1 MLRRTLSCLAVI
13 GGLTLAA
20 CGKDEPP
27 GPYQVEETPLTQIAA
42 DLAAG
47 KTTSVEITRAY
58 IDRINRYDAPLRS
71 VIAIMSDA
79 LPQAEASDQ
88 RRKDGK
94 ALGPLDGIPI
104 LFKDNIDVVGTPTT
118 AGSFVLEKNLPAQ
131 DADVVRRLR
140 EAGAVILGKTNLSQ
154 FAGLRA
160 VAVFNGSTVGHAP
173 HNPYNL
179 ARSPAGSSSG
189 SGIAAATSFAAATVG
204 TDTTGSIVSPASLT
218 GTVSVRPTLALV
230 PRTGI
235 IPVSLTQDT
244 AGAMGRNVR
253 DVAMVLTVIAGSDPA
268 DPRSA
273 EADKHKTDYAA
284 ALSTDSLKGKR
295 LGVMRHM
302 RGYDARTE
310 AVFNE
315 ALQVLAGQGA
325 ELAEVRRDIFE
336 DISQEDRIILIY
348 DFKHDLNNYLA
359 NAPDGVPR
367 SLTEIIAAT
376 KADPRENQY
385 GTDLFEAA
393 EATSGLD
400 NPEYVNALAYLKR
413 KTGPEGYDI
422 ALSESNASALV
433 VLTTGPAEL
442 IDPPSDGRPAS
453 HPIAGRKKGDAPPS
467 PSMYASIAG
476 YPNIVVPMGN
486 IDGLPVGLSIIG
498 PAWSEA
504 TLLSYAYAYEQASK
518 KRIPPTAYK
527 QAARQ
532 TPAN

>member
-204 TDTTGSIVSPASLT
+204 TDTTGSIVSPSSVNGLVGIRPTVALISRRGIVPLSLT
-218 GTVSVRPTLALV
+218 M
-230 PRTGI
+230 
-235 IPVSLTQDT
+235 DT
-244 AGAMGRNVR
+244 AGPMARTVA
-253 DVAMVLTVIAGSDPA
+253 DLATVLTAMVGSDPA
-268 DPRSA
+268 DPASA
-273 EADKHKTDYAA
+273 EADAHKADYTK
-284 ALSTDSLKGKR
+284 ALNADALKGQK
-295 LGVMRHM
+295 LGVVRGT
-302 RGYDARTE
+302 RGYDDYTQGLLEDAIKVIRE
-310 AVFNE
+310 
-315 ALQVLAGQGA
+315 QGA
-325 ELAEVRRDIFE
+325 EVVELPADIIEDMSPETLGIMSFEFKEDIAAYLATAPESQIARTLAEIIVVN
-336 DISQEDRIILIY
+336 RI
-348 DFKHDLNNYLA
+348 
-359 NAPDGVPR
+359 
-367 SLTEIIAAT
+367 
-376 KADPRENQY
+376 DPRENMHDQEALEMSQARGGRTDAEYIRMVDYAKRRAGPDGY
-385 GTDLFEAA
+385 GRAFKEFGVTAVI
-393 EATSGLD
+393 G
-400 NPEYVNALAYLKR
+400 V
-413 KTGPEGYDI
+413 
-422 ALSESNASALV
+422 
-433 VLTTGPAEL
+433 TTGPGAYLIADRTLAERSSN
-442 IDPPSDGRPAS
+442 IATPKGTTPPSISGNA
-453 HPIAGRKKGDAPPS
+453 A
-467 PSMYASIAG
+467 IAG
-476 YPNIVVPMGN
+476 YPNMSVPMGLV
-486 IDGLPVGLSIIG
+486 DGLPVGLSLVG
-498 PAWSEA
+498 PPWSEA
-504 TLLSYAYAYEQASK
+504 TLISYAYDYEQASK
-518 KRIPPTAYK
+518 RRVPPEAYK
-527 QAARQ
+527 QGFPAR
-532 TPAN
+532 

>member
-1 MLRRTLSCLAVI
+1 MTTRALTAVLLLSVS
-13 GGLTLAA
+13 LTACNQQQQAA
-20 CGKDEPP
+20 T
-27 GPYQVEETPLTQIAA
+27 PYEVEEVPLSQISA

-47 KTTSVEITRAY
+47 KTTSVAVTQAY
-58 IDRINRYDAPLRS
+58 LDRIKMYD
-71 VIAIMSDA
+71 DA
-79 LPQAEASDQ
+79 LNAVTTVAPDALEQAAAADQ

-94 ALGPLDGIPI
+94 SLGPLDGIPI
-104 LFKDNIDVVGTPTT
+104 LVKDNIDAVGMPNTT
-118 AGSFVLEKNLPAQ
+118 NTFVLEKNYPKQ
-131 DADVVRRLR
+131 DATLIRRLR
-140 EAGAVILGKTNLSQ
+140 GAGALILGKVHTGQ
-154 FAGLRA
+154 YAGLRNSTGGA
-160 VAVFNGSTVGHAP
+160 PGVGGVA
-173 HNPYNL
+173 HNPYDL
-179 ARSPAGSSSG
+179 ARAPGGSSSG
-189 SGIAAATSFAAATVG
+189 PTIAAAVSFSAASIG
-204 TDTTGSIVSPASLT
+204 TCTTGSIVSPASLT